1 MFSRLKSNPLK
12 EVFFKK
18 KKKKNRLGRSIFNN
32 TTLTTLIKDA
42 ENKQDAKMVSFKSMG
57 FSIHMCERRH
67 IPSGMVYTDK
77 YEEKSNLY

>member
-1 MFSRLKSNPLK
+1 MYFR
-12 EVFFKK
+12 
-18 KKKKNRLGRSIFNN
+18 KKNFKIKFQSFERGRSIFNN